1 MKQNYSQRLEMQI
14 PQENTYTRLEI
25 IQKENITLEE
35 FLKDNFNFPSSN
47 SDEIKGFIDND
58 DEMEKIIFDLPEI
71 LSEELQYTNISI
83 DFMKETDP
91 SEKILEIVVY
101 CDLESKILLQK
112 EDLICDM
119 LIDKYP
125 KSKLEYIILV
135 NPYERE

>member
-1 MKQNYSQRLEMQI
+1 MQQNFTQRLEMQI
-14 PQENTYTRLEI
+14 PKENAYTGLEI
-25 IQKENITLEE
+25 MKKGNTPLEE
-35 FLKDNFNFPSSN
+35 FLKNHFKLPSN
-47 SDEIKGFIDND
+47 NIAEINDFIHND
-58 DEMEKIIFDLPEI
+58 KEMEKIIFDLPEI
-71 LSEELQYTNISI
+71 LSKELKYSNISI

-101 CDLESKILLQK
+101 SDLESKTLLQK

-135 NPYERE
+135 DPHERQ

>member
-1 MKQNYSQRLEMQI
+1 MQQNFTQRLEMQI
-14 PQENTYTRLEI
+14 PKETAYTGLEI
-25 IQKENITLEE
+25 MQKGNSSLEE
-35 FLKDNFNFPSSN
+35 FLKNNFKFPSSN
-47 SDEIKGFIDND
+47 FNEIKGFIGKDK
-58 DEMEKIIFDLPEI
+58 EMEKIIFDLPEI
-71 LSEELQYTNISI
+71 LSKELRYTNLSI

-101 CDLESKILLQK
+101 SDLESKILLQK

-135 NPYERE
+135 DPHEKQ